1 MLSPFEQSKLGHAI
15 NRFTA
20 FLENP
25 IFYAMMSVFIRL
37 LEIEKCSWTL
47 CVYDIII
54 TILEN
59 LLNMFIIREE
69 SFESSY
75 QDEQPKRQFIVKFV

>member
-1 MLSPFEQSKLGHAI
+1 MNYSILSVAKSIGMLSPFEQSKLGHAI

-37 LEIEKCSWTL
+37 LEIEKCS
-47 CVYDIII
+47 
-54 TILEN
+54 
-59 LLNMFIIREE
+59 
-69 SFESSY
+69 
-75 QDEQPKRQFIVKFV
+75 